1 MTGATPFVYS
11 QAREIEKGSD
21 QMNWTFYKS
30 KDRYKD
36 GAREMW
42 AATGHLDSYGSFPV
56 KLYFDDN
63 SSRWST
69 SSYAALSQGW
79 ERAEAPAHRQA
90 PS

>member
-1 MTGATPFVYS
+1 
-11 QAREIEKGSD
+11 
-21 QMNWTFYKS
+21 MNWTFYKS

-42 AATGHLDSYGSFPV
+42 AAVSDLDSYGNFPV
-56 KLYFDDN
+56 KLYFEDN

-69 SSYAALSQGW
+69 LGYPGLDHGW
-79 ERAEAPAHRQA
+79 TRADAPAHRQA